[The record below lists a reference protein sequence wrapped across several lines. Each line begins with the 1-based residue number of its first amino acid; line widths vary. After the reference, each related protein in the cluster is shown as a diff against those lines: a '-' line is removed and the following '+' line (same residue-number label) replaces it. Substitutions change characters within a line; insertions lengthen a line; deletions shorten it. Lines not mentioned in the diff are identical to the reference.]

1 MKKIHL
7 TESQIQRVLQEIAL
21 NGDEALNTTRNI
33 QTAVKDTMNTA
44 RQSGVNPDNAGA
56 SVSFSADALKKNGLA
71 EDAVGY
77 DGFSIVNAAKKVLD
91 KYAQEIDEFTSTN
104 EVYEMINDVLE
115 TEYGFK
121 NYNDD
126 VAYKVMKV
134 MSKMYSNYLEES
146 KNMKVYTKKQLKE
159 ARVNKLVKESNKPI
173 TKKQLS
179 IK

>member
-1 MKKIHL
+1 METSLNDILLSICKEYDL
-7 TESQIQRVLQEIAL
+7 SEDSIQPIKSKLSKEFYFKL
-21 NGDEALNTTRNI
+21 KDFKNLNTK
-33 QTAVKDTMNTA
+33 QWKEYMF
-44 RQSGVNPDNAGA
+44 PDN
-56 SVSFSADALKKNGLA
+56 LYNIL
-71 EDAVGY
+71 
-77 DGFSIVNAAKKVLD
+77 LD

-121 NYNDD
+121 NYNDN
-126 VAYKVMKV
+126 VAYKVMKA